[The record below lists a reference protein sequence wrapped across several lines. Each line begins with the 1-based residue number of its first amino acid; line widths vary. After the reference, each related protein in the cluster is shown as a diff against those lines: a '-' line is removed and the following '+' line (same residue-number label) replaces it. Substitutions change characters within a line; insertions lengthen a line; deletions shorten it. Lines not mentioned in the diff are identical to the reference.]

1 MNDPDRSALSPIR
14 AVGLA
19 MFVAFLTALAA
30 GACGGGGSSPSTPS
44 APATTQP
51 SAGSLTVTISAT
63 GVSPRS
69 LQVPMGG
76 RVTFVNN
83 DTRMHQIMSDPNP
96 LHSDCPS
103 INDIANIGPGQT
115 RQTGSFDVRRSCGY
129 HDHMNPTETALQG
142 TLMVGGSTDPTN
154 PY

>member
-1 MNDPDRSALSPIR
+1 MNDPSRSALSPYR
-14 AVGLA
+14 ALALA

-44 APATTQP
+44 APGTNPP
-51 SAGSLTVTISAT
+51 SGGNVTVTISAA
-63 GVSPRS
+63 GVSPKT

-83 DTRMHQIMSDPNP
+83 DTRTHQIMSDPNP
-96 LHSDCPS
+96 LHNDCPS
-103 INDIANIGPGQT
+103 INAIATIDPGQT
-115 RQTGSFDVRRSCGY
+115 RQTGSLDVRRTCGY
-129 HDHMNPTETALQG
+129 HDHMNPSETALQG
-142 TLMVGGSTDPTN
+142 GLMIGGSTDPVT

>member
-1 MNDPDRSALSPIR
+1 MNDPDRSALSPTR
-14 AVGLA
+14 TLALA
-19 MFVAFLTALAA
+19 MFLAFLTALAA
-30 GACGGGGSSPSTPS
+30 GACGGGSSPSNPS

-51 SAGSLTVTISAT
+51 SAGSLTVTITST

-83 DTRMHQIMSDPNP
+83 DTRTHQFMSDPNP
-96 LHSDCPS
+96 LHNDCPA
-103 INDIANIGPGQT
+103 INEVATIGPGQT
-115 RQTGSFDVRRSCGY
+115 RQTGSLDVRRTCGY
-129 HDHMNPTETALQG
+129 HDHMNPSETALQG
-142 TLMVGGSTDPTN
+142 GLMIGGSTDPVT